1 MKSNASPSGY
11 IALIALL
18 LVTTAA
24 LTIGLAV
31 SLRGLNELQA
41 GLAVSEAAVARS
53 TVNACVE
60 DGLERLRGSW
70 ANYSGTLS
78 TGNDLCTIMVTISGN
93 SATVSASST
102 SNGYTQS
109 NTVQVSNQLEIV
121 NWRDE

>member
-1 MKSNASPSGY
+1 MKSKAPPSGY

-53 TVNACVE
+53 TVNACIE
-60 DGLERLRGSW
+60 DGLERLRTSW
-70 ANYSGTLS
+70 INYTGTLS
-78 TGNDLCTIMVTISGN
+78 TGNDSCTIMVTILGN
-93 SATVSASST
+93 SATVNSLST

-109 NTVQVSNQLEIV
+109 STVQVSNQLEIV
-121 NWRDE
+121 NWSDE